1 MKFITVAGPPSSGK
15 TLVII
20 HLVKLLQTDGIRA
33 VVGKIDCHETAD
45 GIIFKERLDIPVVV
59 GRSDYVCPDH
69 YGAVNAEEIFRFGR
83 DHDADITIVETAGLC
98 HRCAPAIKGCLA
110 IAVVDNISGIDTPR
124 KIGPML
130 TTADVVVITKGD
142 MVSQAER
149 EVFRVNVLEVNPT
162 AKAVEMNGLT
172 GMGSLNLK
180 RLVLDAPETDTLTG
194 RELRH
199 DMPSAVCSYCE
210 GETRIGSDFQMG
222 NVIKMDVREVLD
234 AD

>member
-20 HLVKLLQTDGIRA
+20 HLIRLLKADALRV

-45 GIIFKERLDIPVVV
+45 GVVFKQRLGIPVVV

-69 YGAVNAEEIFRFGR
+69 YGVVNAEEIFKFGKS
-83 DHDADITIVETAGLC
+83 HDAHITIVETAGLC
-98 HRCAPAIKGCLA
+98 HRCAPAIQGCMA
-110 IAVVDNISGIDTPR
+110 IAVVDNLSGIDTPR

-149 EVFRVNVLEVNPT
+149 EVFRGNVAKVNPD
-162 AKAVEMNGLT
+162 AKIVEMNGLT
-172 GMGSLNLK
+172 GMGSLNLR
-180 RLVLDAPETDTLTG
+180 RLVTEAPDTETLTG
-194 RELRH
+194 KELRH
-199 DMPSAVCSYCE
+199 DMPAAVCSYCE
-210 GETRIGSDFQMG
+210 GETRIGADFQMG
-222 NVIKMDVREVLD
+222 NIIKMDVQEV
-234 AD
+234 

>member
-20 HLVKLLQTDGIRA
+20 HLIRLLKDDDLRV

-45 GIIFKERLDIPVVV
+45 GTLFKERLGIPVVV

-69 YGAVNAEEIFRFGR
+69 YGVVNAEEIFKFGES
-83 DHDADITIVETAGLC
+83 HDADITIVETAGLC
-98 HRCAPAIKGCLA
+98 HR
-110 IAVVDNISGIDTPR
+110 R

-149 EVFRVNVLEVNPT
+149 EVFRSNVLEVNPD
-162 AKAVEMNGLT
+162 AKTVELNGLT

-180 RLVLDAPETDTLTG
+180 RLVMDAPEIDTLTG

-199 DMPSAVCSYCE
+199 DMPAAVCSYCE
-210 GETRIGSDFQMG
+210 GETKIGSDYQMG
-222 NVIKMDVREVLD
+222 NVIKMDIKEV
-234 AD
+234 

>member
-1 MKFITVAGPPSSGK
+1 M
-15 TLVII
+15 II
-20 HLVKLLQTDGIRA
+20 HLVRLLKDDGLRV

-45 GIIFKERLDIPVVV
+45 GTLFKERLGIPVVV

-69 YGAVNAEEIFRFGR
+69 YGAVNVEEIFKFGEANEA
-83 DHDADITIVETAGLC
+83 HMTIVETAGLC
-98 HRCAPAIKGCLA
+98 HRCAPAIKGCMA
-110 IAVVDNISGIDTPR
+110 IAVVDNVSGIDTPR

-149 EVFRVNVLEVNPT
+149 EVFRSNVLEVNPE
-162 AKAVEMNGLT
+162 ARAIELNGLT

-180 RLVLDAPETDTLTG
+180 RLVMDAPDIETLTG

-199 DMPSAVCSYCE
+199 DMPAAVCSYCE
-210 GETRIGSDFQMG
+210 GETKIGSDYQMG
-222 NVIKMDVREVLD
+222 NIIKMDVEEV
-234 AD
+234 